1 MNKVK
6 KILVSGSTGQLGSE
20 LNAIKS
26 DYPQFKIDFRNRKNL
41 NLASEQSIKKN
52 LASNYDVFI
61 NAGAYTAV
69 DKAESE
75 FSKAKAVNATALKHI
90 AKHAP
95 KKTKIIHISSDYVY
109 HIKSEKLLK
118 ETDKTEPKGKYGQT
132 KLAGEQFLLK
142 QRPDAIVLR
151 TSWVYSSFGNNF
163 VKTML
168 RLGKE
173 RDSLNI
179 VADQYGSPTYARDLA
194 KAILELIAN
203 YDNPNIQQL
212 NKRGI
217 YNYSNLGMTNWSEF
231 AKEIFKQSKIKC
243 KVGTTTT
250 QAFNAPAPRPLW
262 SMMSKQKFQET
273 FYQDISHWK
282 KSLSRC
288 LGQLNK

>member
-20 LNAIKS
+20 LKVVQAA
-26 DYPQFKIDFRNRKNL
+26 YPQFKIEFRNRKQL
-41 NLASEQSIKKN
+41 NLASEKSIKSN
-52 LASNYDVFI
+52 LAKNYDVFI

-75 FSKAKAVNATALKHI
+75 LSKVRAVNTTALKHI

-95 KKTKIIHISSDYVY
+95 KTTKIIHISSDYVY
-109 HIKSEKLLK
+109 HIDSDNLLQ
-118 ETDKTEPKGKYGQT
+118 ETDKTEPKGKYAKT

-142 QRPDAIVLR
+142 KRPDSIILR

-168 RLGKE
+168 RLGKDRE
-173 RDSLNI
+173 SLNI

-194 KAILELIAN
+194 KAILDIIAE
-203 YDNPNIQQL
+203 YDQPNIQQL
-212 NKRGI
+212 PKQGI

-231 AKEIFKQSKIKC
+231 AKEIFRQKKIKC

-250 QAFNAPAPRPLW
+250 KAFNAPAPRPLW

-273 FYQDISHWK
+273 FYQDIPHWK
-282 KSLSRC
+282 KSLRRC
-288 LGQLNK
+288 LDQLNK